1 MIDRWLCADEGI
13 LEKVWQEVPEVDGQR
28 WPMFN
33 RLGSLLIGSTG
44 AYVGGLAIDLFR
56 RAEASNPGAILS
68 RVLLIL
74 ATGGIASLLLVLLSL
89 VLRRRQ
95 GVAYVE
101 RLGWTCSLVVTT
113 TVMALLGVTSL

>member
-1 MIDRWLCADEGI
+1 
-13 LEKVWQEVPEVDGQR
+13 VDGQR

-44 AYVGGLAIDLFR
+44 AYVGALGLDLFR

-68 RVLLIL
+68 WVLLIL
-74 ATGGIASLLLVLLSL
+74 AAGGIAGLLLALLSL
-89 VLRRRQ
+89 VLRRHQ
-95 GVAYVE
+95 GMAHVE